1 MNRQEPDLSGRMSAG
16 LIPDVGSY
24 LDLLLR
30 SGWGAAHDGAGEEV
44 QSELGGRVRR
54 VLDLEYDSR
63 KGG

>member
-1 MNRQEPDLSGRMSAG
+1 
-16 LIPDVGSY
+16 